1 MILTNLCAYS
11 TSILQDSTV
20 KSERDKRLPLPVLMF
35 WPMPFR
41 HSLFVIPCRVSGG
54 NVPAEHTAPKHCR
67 LLLLCDAQLPV
78 QTAGGFFRPFS
89 RIPYFQRNI
98 RTLSVTD
105 KDRHLRTG
113 QKAAAKLRQTVSF
126 FKLVNSLLRRA
137 GQRDIVILQIPDAA
151 FRMQKSE
158 GAGTSSGISAPVRP
172 SGCKS
177 FPR

>member
-20 KSERDKRLPLPVLMF
+20 KSERVKRLPLPVLMF

-89 RIPYFQRNI
+89 RLPYFQWNI

-113 QKAAAKLRQTVSF
+113 QRQQQ
-126 FKLVNSLLRRA
+126 NSGR
-137 GQRDIVILQIPDAA
+137 P
-151 FRMQKSE
+151 FRFLNWSIASC
-158 GAGTSSGISAPVRP
+158 GAPGSVTLSYSRYPTPRSV
-172 SGCKS
+172 CKKI
-177 FPR
+177 